1 MITEQTIQTSCI
13 HPYWQKLKKLRRR
26 LFQVFLILGTMS
38 IIVSTWI
45 LIRHGH
51 YIEVLPTAMIVIL
64 IHLFGLGI
72 CLNLLKKKSYK
83 QRFKVIEITDVI
95 RLPESFKKK
104 HRWIM
109 HDLNKMYVI
118 NNQKI
123 PAKFVEFVE
132 GKRAYTVKP
141 LLEIE
146 HDMTYQL
153 IYIFESS
160 YALIRD
166 QRKRKWIVNVDN
178 LEPILD

>member
-13 HPYWQKLKKLRRR
+13 HPYWQKLKRSRRR
-26 LFQVFLILGTMS
+26 LFQVFLILGFVS
-38 IIVSTWI
+38 IVISTG
-45 LIRHGH
+45 LLMRQNR
-51 YIEVLPTAMIVIL
+51 YLEVLPTAIL
-64 IHLFGLGI
+64 VALLYLLLLGI
-72 CLNLLKKKSYK
+72 CLNVLKKKSYK

-109 HDLNKMYVI
+109 HDLKKMYVI

-146 HDMTYQL
+146 PDMTYQL